1 MDARRIVTRF
11 VQLRWWTLLAVTLL
25 TAAIVGAFSLHGGLD
40 FDRRIEN
47 MFAADDPLLPPYQK
61 VKQLFGGNEIV
72 LAVYHDPNLFSV
84 DGAGIRRLETV
95 ATRLAEV
102 PGVASVLCL
111 HDLDQVIASVPRGL
125 SSLFAKTPTPGET
138 IVDPSNKLAVAYLD
152 LFRGYTHGP
161 DRQTAAV
168 VCILTP
174 VEQTESRQAT
184 MDALDEIVQDLPDG
198 LEPGTLAGEPVM
210 VIEGF
215 SLVERDGRML
225 AKATLVLLAAT
236 ILLLFRS
243 LRWVVIPLAVVFVTL
258 MLTQAVLVYSGLQL
272 SMVSSML
279 TAIVTVVGIAT
290 VIHMIVRF
298 REARTQGLPPREAL
312 IQVGSLLCV
321 PIFWACTTDAAG
333 FASLM
338 IAEVVPVQDF
348 GVMMAI
354 GSLMVLVAVA
364 TVVPGLALLG
374 RFDADPQNA
383 WGENRLSDALSGTL
397 RLIRARRVSLAV
409 STVIVLCGAGLGLG
423 RLKVET
429 DFTKNFHASN
439 KIVTSYETVE
449 QDLGGAGVWDVVV
462 PAPAVLTAEYL
473 ERVRDLETRL
483 RSLTETTPEGQ
494 TRPALTKVLSMV
506 DAIDA
511 MQHHPMLAAL
521 PPEMRAQAMSAKMPH
536 FFAALR
542 ARDAETDDAYL
553 RVMLR
558 ARERQPAEQKLQL
571 IEAVKA
577 EVAQVAEPK
586 TPGPTAE
593 VTGFFVLLANLI
605 QSMIRDQWVCFG
617 VAAVAIGCMMTIAFR
632 SPTLAAIAL
641 VPNALPI
648 LVVLGGMGWLGIKIN
663 MGAAMIAAVSM
674 GLSVDS
680 SIHYIFSFRRAIAGG
695 GTVVEALDTVQQTVG
710 RAVVFSTLAL
720 IVGFL
725 VLCTSEFIPTVYFGA
740 LVSLSMLGGLAGNLI
755 VLPLLIT
762 LVYGK
767 SKGDE

>member
-1 MDARRIVTRF
+1 MDARRIVTLL
-11 VQLRWWTLLAVTLL
+11 VQLRWWSLAATACLTL
-25 TAAIVGAFSLHGGLD
+25 AIVAAFAAYGGLD

-47 MFAADDPLLPPYQK
+47 MFAADDPLLPPYQR
-61 VKQLFGGNEIV
+61 VKRLFGGNEIV
-72 LAVYHDPNLFSV
+72 LAVYHDPQLFAA
-84 DGAGIRRLETV
+84 DGVGIRRLETV
-95 ATRLAEV
+95 ANRLGQV
-102 PGVASVLCL
+102 PGVASVLSL
-111 HDLDQVIASVPRGL
+111 HDLDQVIASIPRGV
-125 SSLFAKTPTPGET
+125 FTQAPGAGET
-138 IVDPSNKLAVAYLD
+138 IVDADNRLSVAYLD

-168 VCILTP
+168 VCILAR
-174 VEQTESRQAT
+174 VEETTSRAAT
-184 MDALDEIVQDLPDG
+184 IGALETIIQDLPDG
-198 LEPGTLAGEPVM
+198 LAAGTLAGEPVM

-215 SLVERDGRML
+215 SLVERDGEML

-243 LRWVVIPLAVVFVTL
+243 LRWVVIPLGVVLVTL
-258 MLTQAVLVYSGLQL
+258 MFTQAALVVSGLEL

-290 VIHMIVRF
+290 VIHIIVRF
-298 REARTQGLPPREAL
+298 REARARDATPRQAL
-312 IQVGSLLCV
+312 IEVGSLLCV
-321 PIFWACTTDAAG
+321 PIFWACCTDAAG
-333 FASLM
+333 FAALM
-338 IAEVVPVQDF
+338 IAEVGPVQDF

-374 RFDADPQNA
+374 RFDADPHQA
-383 WGENRLSDALSGTL
+383 WGENRLQAILASTL
-397 RLIRARRVSLAV
+397 RLIRARRRLLAML
-409 STVIVLCGAGLGLG
+409 TVAVLCGAVWGLG
-423 RLKVET
+423 RLEVET
-429 DFTKNFHASN
+429 DFTKNFHANN

-449 QDLGGAGVWDVVV
+449 DDLGGAGVWDLIV
-462 PAPAVLTAEYL
+462 PAPRVLTADYL
-473 ERVRDLETRL
+473 ERVRSLETRL
-483 RSLTETTPEGQ
+483 RSLTEEAADGM
-494 TRPALTKVLSMV
+494 TRPALTKVLSIV

-511 MQHHPMLAAL
+511 MENHPLLSLAPAEL
-521 PPEMRAQAMSAKMPH
+521 RAQAMSAKMPH

-542 ARDAETDDAYL
+542 AEDGATGETYL

-558 ARERQPAEQKLQL
+558 ARERQPAEQKLRL
-571 IEAVKA
+571 IAAVQAEAA
-577 EVAQVAEPK
+577 RFGESTE
-586 TPGPTAE
+586 TAGTSE

-605 QSMIRDQWVCFG
+605 QSMIRDQWICFA
-617 VAAVAIGCMMTIAFR
+617 VAAVAIGCMMTVAFR
-632 SPTLAAIAL
+632 SPTLAALAL

-648 LVVLGGMGWLGIKIN
+648 LVVLGGMGWLGVRIN

-680 SIHYIFSFRRAIAGG
+680 SIHYIFSFQRAIAGG
-695 GTVVEALDTVQQTVG
+695 RTVVEALDEVQQTVG

-740 LVSLSMLGGLAGNLI
+740 LVSLSMLGGLAGNLL

-767 SKGDE
+767 SIGES